1 MRRRAGRPAR
11 SWSAALVLGAGLLI
25 AAGAE
30 DRPPGGASV
39 VPPAAMAAG
48 PLVPLRRVDQVPTI
62 TVEHH
67 HPREIVLGGRPY
79 VMVYGI
85 LRNEGPG
92 HAGRVTVQLTAR
104 RSPGGEVLGVGGGE
118 SWLDALDAGES
129 GPFSVAVG
137 HCCAA
142 DIGSYEFV
150 LEAAPAAGPRY
161 RALAVAGPVER
172 AAEGGVELFGELR
185 NAGEAYLDATATELF
200 VGFWAGDDLVAVD
213 TARLPVIRGG
223 GPTGQSHPPG
233 FAYPWAL
240 RVTAP
245 PHDRSQVWTY
255 AAPFPAGLHPVPV
268 GVQNLTI
275 EPASPGIRFSGT
287 LIGCGVVPVES
298 TALLV
303 SARDPLGPLAFGVGR
318 FDLPEPLAPGA
329 SAPFSATWPSAPAGL
344 DPAELSLS
352 PFALGFQAERPAE
365 IFCPPRS
372 PRAFLPALH
381 RDSTA
386 AMPEPGLARA
396 ASER

>member
-1 MRRRAGRPAR
+1 
-11 SWSAALVLGAGLLI
+11 
-25 AAGAE
+25 
-30 DRPPGGASV
+30 
-39 VPPAAMAAG
+39 MAAG
-48 PLVPLRRVDQVPTI
+48 PALPDRRLDEAPTI

-92 HAGRVTVQLTAR
+92 HAGRITVQLTAR

-118 SWLDALDAGES
+118 GWLDALDAGES

-142 DIGSYEFV
+142 DIGSYEFQV
-150 LEAAPAAGPRY
+150 EAAPAAGPRY
-161 RALAVAGPVER
+161 RALAMEGPVER

-185 NAGEAYLDATATELF
+185 NTGEAYLDATATELF
-200 VGFWAGDDLVAVD
+200 IGFWAGADLVAVD
-213 TARLPVIRGG
+213 TARLPVIRGE

-240 RVTAP
+240 RVSAP
-245 PHDRSQVWTY
+245 PHDRSQVWAY
-255 AAPFPAGLHPVPV
+255 AAPFPEGLHPVPV
-268 GVQNLTI
+268 GVQNLSI
-275 EPASPGIRFSGT
+275 EPASPGIRFSGM
-287 LIGCGVVPVES
+287 LVGCGGVPVES
-298 TALLV
+298 TALVV
-303 SARDPLGPLAFGVGR
+303 SARDALGPMAFGVGR
-318 FDLPEPLAPGA
+318 FDLAEPLAAGA

-344 DPAELSLS
+344 DPAGLSLA

-365 IFCPPRS
+365 LFCPPRS

-381 RDSTA
+381 RDSPA
-386 AMPEPGLARA
+386 AMPEPGLAQA
-396 ASER
+396 APER